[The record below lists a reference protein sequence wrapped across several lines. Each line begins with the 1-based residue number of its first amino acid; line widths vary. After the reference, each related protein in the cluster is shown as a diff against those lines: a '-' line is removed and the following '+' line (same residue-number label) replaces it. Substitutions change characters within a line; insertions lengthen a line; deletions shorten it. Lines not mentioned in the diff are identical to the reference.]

1 MVTDIT
7 VEKAEQLET
16 FEKVSRIC
24 IARIYFQF
32 QNFLRTIFLNGD
44 SDRKIQEYVRR
55 SPYPVR
61 TSN

>member
-7 VEKAEQLET
+7 VVKAELLER
-16 FEKVSRIC
+16 RIC

-44 SDRKIQEYVRR
+44 SDKKIQEYVRR
-55 SPYPVR
+55 SP
-61 TSN
+61 